1 MPAKR
6 KAKAAPAAAEEVD
19 DAPDALGI
27 VAAKKT
33 RTDAGDSAGIVA
45 VETPKPANLSLGKL
59 FKPGRDWD
67 PPIERRTERVDAHV
81 DVRMLI
87 DTHILGLRWQ
97 DHRMSAYPRP
107 DVVLRPF
114 NFDGVSRSQ

>member
-1 MPAKR
+1 MPPKR

-59 FKPGRDWD
+59 FKPGMGVIHRLA
-67 PPIERRTERVDAHV
+67 RRTEHDSPHT
-81 DVRMLI
+81 
-87 DTHILGLRWQ
+87 DTRTRLHTRGLGSWWAYR
-97 DHRMSAYPRP
+97 RMSVYPRP
-107 DVVLRPF
+107 ELTSIQCC
-114 NFDGVSRSQ
+114 SR